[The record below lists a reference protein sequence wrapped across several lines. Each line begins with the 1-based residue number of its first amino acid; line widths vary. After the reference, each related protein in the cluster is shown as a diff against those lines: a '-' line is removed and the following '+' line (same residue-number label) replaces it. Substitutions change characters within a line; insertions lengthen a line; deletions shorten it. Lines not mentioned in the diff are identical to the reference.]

1 MPDWRRFGGEPRQAV
16 LVSLLLHAGLL
27 AALLFGAAAVP
38 QAPLAAGPL
47 TVALIAAPAP
57 ESNSTPATAQISA
70 EKAVSEP
77 VSEPASVPASA
88 RVPAKAAGLVVP
100 RPSDNVATAPTLS
113 RSLFNAAPSK
123 TIATEPAP
131 ENPATLPVA
140 AVPVRTLPVTA
151 QPEPGLFASG
161 SSASSTPS
169 EQTAAMTLGTELAV
183 NCHERPAPRY
193 PPTARRL
200 RETGLVWVKVRLNA
214 QGEVEDAQIVQSSG
228 FARLDQ
234 AALAT
239 LQRWRCQ
246 APMQNGRPVP
256 AVALQP
262 FQFALNR

>member
-57 ESNSTPATAQISA
+57 ESNSTPATAQKSA
-70 EKAVSEP
+70 AKAVSEP

-169 EQTAAMTLGTELAV
+169 EQTAAITLGTELAV

-200 RETGLVWVKVRLNA
+200 RETGLVLVKVWLNA

-234 AALAT
+234 AALTT